1 MKKLYFFLVLAVGAM
16 CTDSLTAQDSLAI
29 HIKHAKGLIKID
41 GILDEDDW
49 DQAQVVGNFWQF
61 FPSDTSLAK
70 AQTQVRL
77 TYDDQYVYFSAK
89 CFSLHEERNY
99 VTPSLRR
106 DFRGEANDAVT
117 FTIDAFQDNTSAF
130 QFGVNPFGVQREGL
144 VVNGG
149 NIPTDLDLAWDNRW
163 VSAAKQYQGLWIVEM
178 AIPFK
183 TLRFKEGGTQWNIK
197 FYRVDSDIAERSV
210 WPKMPRQFSIVN
222 LAYVGK
228 LIWDAPLKKPG
239 ANTVLIPY
247 ALTRYSETR
256 KEGFQSNKSLGIG
269 GDAKIAVGPALNLDL
284 TLNPDFSQVEV
295 DQQVTNLDRFEIF
308 FPERR
313 QFFLENA
320 DLFGE
325 FGAVGLRPF
334 FSRRIGVARDTSTGQ
349 NVQNPIYAGAR
360 LSGKLDDKTRLGILT
375 METARD
381 RSISQ
386 PSVNY
391 SVIALQRK
399 VFSRSN
405 IGLIAINKEPFKD
418 EGIKDPKNKIYN
430 YNRVLGVDYNLASK
444 DNKWNGKFFHHQSFS
459 PGSSKQSGVSSASIF
474 YNKTNIDVT
483 MIAQSVG
490 ANYNPETG
498 YARRRNYQRVAGTVN
513 WKYYPKKGPVQS
525 HGPGIDFDVLGNKL
539 YGVTDW
545 DANLLYQVK
554 FRTTALFT
562 FRASHEFVYL
572 FSAFD
577 PTNTGGRKLPIGGG
591 YGYNYL
597 YSSYTSDFRKRVF
610 YTITAQRGGYYSGNR
625 TNVDGSI
632 SYRIQP
638 YGVISATFS
647 YNGIRLPEPYS
658 TANLLLIG
666 PRVDISFS
674 RSLFWTTFVQYNN
687 QIKNVNINSRFQWRF
702 RPVSDLFIVYT
713 DNYISNSFV
722 NKNRALVLKFTYW
735 LNM

>member
-1 MKKLYFFLVLAVGAM
+1 MKNFYYLFIWAVITMWGQA
-16 CTDSLTAQDSLAI
+16 LTAQDSLNI
-29 HIKHAKGLIKID
+29 HIKHAKGAIKVD
-41 GILDEDDW
+41 GILEEEDW
-49 DQAQVVGNFWQF
+49 DDAQVMGNFWQF
-61 FPSDTSLAK
+61 FPQDISLAK
-70 AQTQVRL
+70 CKTQVRL
-77 TYDDQYVYFSAK
+77 TYDDQYLYFSAK
-89 CFSLHEERNY
+89 CYNIHEERNY

-117 FTIDAFQDNTSAF
+117 FTIDAFQDNTNAF

-149 NIPTDLDLAWDNRW
+149 NVPTDLDLAWDNRW

-183 TLRFKEGGTQWNIK
+183 TLRFKEGGTQWNVK
-197 FYRVDSDIAERSV
+197 FYRVDSDAAERSV
-210 WPKMPRQFSIVN
+210 WPKVPRQFSIVN
-222 LAYVGK
+222 LAFVGK
-228 LIWDAPLKKPG
+228 LIWDKPLKKPG

-247 ALTRYSETR
+247 ALSKYSETR

-284 TLNPDFSQVEV
+284 TVNPDFSQVEV

-349 NVQNPIYAGAR
+349 NVQNSIYAGAR
-360 LSGKLDDKTRLGILT
+360 LSGKINDKTRLGVMT

-381 RSISQ
+381 IKIGQ

-391 SVIALQRK
+391 SVVALQRK
-399 VFSRSN
+399 IFARSN
-405 IGLIAINKEPFKD
+405 IGLIAINKDP
-418 EGIKDPKNKIYN
+418 IKDAGISDPGRKIYN

-459 PGSSKQSGVSSASIF
+459 PGNNSHSGVSSASIF
-474 YNKTNIDVT
+474 YNKTNFDALFT
-483 MIAQSVG
+483 AQSVG

-498 YARRRNYQRVAGTVN
+498 YARRRNYQRFAGTVD
-513 WKYYPKKGPVQS
+513 WKFYPKQGPIQS
-525 HGPGIDFDVLGNKL
+525 HGPGLDFDVLGNKL
-539 YGVTDW
+539 YGITDW
-545 DANLLYQVK
+545 DANLLYQIK
-554 FRTTALFT
+554 FRNTALLLM
-562 FRASHEFVYL
+562 RASHEYVYL

-577 PTNTGGRKLPIGGG
+577 PTNTGGKKLPVGGG

-597 YSSYTSDFRKRVF
+597 YTNFTSDARKRIF
-610 YTITAQRGGYYSGNR
+610 YIFTAQKGGYYAGSR
-625 TNVDGSI
+625 TNVDASI
-632 SYRIQP
+632 NYRIQP
-638 YGVISATFS
+638 FGVIAATIS
-647 YNGIRLPEPYS
+647 YNSIHQPEPYN
-658 TANLLLIG
+658 TANLFLIG
-666 PRVDISFS
+666 PRIDLSFS
-674 RSLFWTTFVQYNN
+674 RSLFWTTFVQYNS
-687 QIKNVNINSRFQWRF
+687 QIRNVNINSRFQWRF

-713 DNYISNSFV
+713 DNYYSDSFV